1 MNEMK
6 ITFKSPDEILE
17 FVNTV
22 SKYEFD
28 MDMKKGRLIVDA
40 KSILGIMN
48 LGLNNVIHLTM
59 HTDDCDDLM
68 EKIAKYA
75 A

>member
-6 ITFKSPDEILE
+6 VTFKSPDEILE

-28 MDMKKGRLIVDA
+28 MDMRRGRAVVDA

-48 LGLNNVIHLTM
+48 LGLNNVIELKM
-59 HTDDCDDLM
+59 
-68 EKIAKYA
+68 
-75 A
+75 

>member
-6 ITFKSPDEILE
+6 VTFKSPDEILE

-48 LGLNNVIHLTM
+48 LGLNNVIQLTM
-59 HTDDCDDLM
+59 HTDDCAELQK
-68 EKIAKYA
+68 KIAKYA

>member
-1 MNEMK
+1 MNEMN

-28 MDMKKGRLIVDA
+28 MDMKKGRLVVDA

-48 LGLNNVIHLTM
+48 LGLNHVIQLM
-59 HTDDCDDLM
+59 VYTDDCTDLQ
-68 EKIAKYA
+68 EKISKYA

>member
-1 MNEMK
+1 MNE
-6 ITFKSPDEILE
+6 INVTFKSPDEILE

-68 EKIAKYA
+68 EKIVKYA

>member
-1 MNEMK
+1 MK
-6 ITFKSPDEILE
+6 VTFKSPDEILE

-68 EKIAKYA
+68 GKIAKYA

>member
-6 ITFKSPDEILE
+6 VAFKSPEEILE

-28 MDMKKGRLIVDA
+28 MERGRAVVDA

-48 LGLNNVIHLTM
+48 LGLNNVMELKM
-59 HTDDCDDLM
+59 YSDDCDELQK
-68 EKIAKYA
+68 KIAKYA

>member
-1 MNEMK
+1 
-6 ITFKSPDEILE
+6 
-17 FVNTV
+17 
-22 SKYEFD
+22 
-28 MDMKKGRLIVDA
+28 MDMKKGRLVVDA

-48 LGLNNVIHLTM
+48 LGLNNVIQLTM
-59 HTDDCDDLM
+59 YTDDCTDLQ

>member
-1 MNEMK
+1 MNEMM
-6 ITFKSPDEILE
+6 ITFKNTDEIRE
-17 FVNTV
+17 FVDTV

-28 MDMKKGRLIVDA
+28 MDMKKGRFVVDA

-48 LGLNNVIHLTM
+48 MGLNSGIRLQM
-59 HTDDCDDLM
+59 YSDDCDELK
-68 EKIAKYA
+68 EKLVKFA